1 MDHRDKVFQTKRRR
15 RRKQADSLVDE
26 RAIERRGKS
35 KEKQRRVREKGQ
47 LLKKADGVQLQN
59 DRGTTVGN
67 RKGKTRE
74 ASTGKKRRRID
85 KSRKKVRGPP
95 LCVCFRYENEETFSR
110 VSVGTKL
117 SMTL

>member
-47 LLKKADGVQLQN
+47 LLKKADGVQLQKH
-59 DRGTTVGN
+59 RGTTVGN

-74 ASTGKKRRRID
+74 ASTVEESEKNRQ
-85 KSRKKVRGPP
+85 KVRDH
-95 LCVCFRYENEETFSR
+95 LSVFVSDFRI
-110 VSVGTKL
+110 
-117 SMTL
+117 